1 MGVKKVKWNSE
12 DIDMYM
18 KAKEYVDTIVLPLYP
33 IALDDQ
39 IKKTAEMTEFIT
51 LLSTQLEKQFKGR
64 LMMLPGFTY
73 LKSTNGDELCN
84 TLLNWE
90 QEFLENGFKYVYYVT
105 SDSDWK
111 TVETNLKG
119 SLIWLPTLPLQQME
133 EQYRNT
139 ILKDQVK
146 QLFSLFVQRWQND
159 ERER

>member
-1 MGVKKVKWNSE
+1 MKWNSE

-33 IALDDQ
+33 ISLDDQ

-51 LLSTQLEKQFKGR
+51 LLSAQLERQFKGR
-64 LMMLPGFTY
+64 MIMLPGFTY
-73 LKSTNGDELCN
+73 LKSTNRDELYKS
-84 TLLNWE
+84 LLNWE
-90 QEFLENGFKYVYYVT
+90 QEFFRSGFKHVFYVT

-111 TVETNLKG
+111 IFETNLEG
-119 SLIWLPTLPLQQME
+119 SLIWLPTIPLQQMD

-146 QLFSLFVQRWQND
+146 QLFSLFVQRWQAV
-159 ERER
+159 E

>member
-1 MGVKKVKWNSE
+1 MKWNSE

-18 KAKEYVDTIVLPLYP
+18 KAKEYVDTIVLPLCP

-51 LLSTQLEKQFKGR
+51 LLSAQLERQFKGR
-64 LMMLPGFTY
+64 LIMLPGFTY
-73 LKSTNGDELCN
+73 LKSTNGDELYN

-90 QEFLENGFKYVYYVT
+90 QEFLRNGFKYVYYVT

-111 TVETNLKG
+111 MFETTLKG
-119 SLIWLPTLPLQQME
+119 SLIWLPTIPLQQMD

-146 QLFSLFVQRWQND
+146 QLFALFVQGWQKD
-159 ERER
+159 ESKR